1 MSGHFTRPLTSTDP
15 PVSSQ
20 KLWAETE
27 ADLTRLRPGPGPT
40 AIGVPPPRCPGGHH
54 RPPCTGVCNLGLS
67 GLMTQSEARA
77 SGLEARPLGCRA
89 HILSIVP
96 YRRSRDGGSWLV
108 VRVPQVFQ
116 EPLVLMCSLRRT
128 CDVTFVL
135 QTMATASQVLQLS
148 SPLSPLHVPGSVLG
162 AGETGDEDSSV
173 LGAQTSG
180 RSGAKRA
187 CAPPSEG
194 RGTSSIRERT
204 FELGFEGGIR
214 VCPDSHVVN
223 RSLKATR
230 GTVMGFQ
237 S

>member
-27 ADLTRLRPGPGPT
+27 ADLTRLRLGPGPT
-40 AIGVPPPRCPGGHH
+40 AIRVPPPRCPGGHH

-67 GLMTQSEARA
+67 GRMTQSEARA

-108 VRVPQVFQ
+108 VQVPQVFQ

-135 QTMATASQVLQLS
+135 QAMATASQVLQLS

-162 AGETGDEDSSV
+162 AGETGDKDSSV
-173 LGAQTSG
+173 LGAHG
-180 RSGAKRA
+180 LA
-187 CAPPSEG
+187 EG
-194 RGTSSIRERT
+194 RERRERAPR
-204 FELGFEGGIR
+204 L
-214 VCPDSHVVN
+214 
-223 RSLKATR
+223 LKAGGPAASERGHSSWALRGAYESARTAAQLTR
-230 GTVMGFQ
+230 H
-237 S
+237 